1 MAENKGLG
9 LPQTRGEFKL
19 RGLATGLLRDNA
31 FKVIETKS
39 KKGMHILNFGVET
52 APESTLYVTIQG
64 VEREE
69 VIYGKKAE
77 EKGKKGEM
85 IKVPWKKRFDQQPEG
100 FNLYGLRI
108 GVEKDQEGKNVTK
121 TLVEY
126 DAAETVYDKLTDGQG
141 VFIRG
146 ELEFSSNKVNDEVK
160 RNKKFNVKQ
169 LYLADS
175 VDFETEDF
183 KELNDFRQRIIF
195 MGITKVDDKNDP
207 RFELAAKIVTFKT
220 VEDTEF
226 IVRDAAFAN
235 ILRKELKPY
244 TAIDVWGNIYNKID
258 TDEIQEAA
266 KFVWGQQD
274 TFKQVK
280 NNYIRELVVTG
291 ADPESID
298 KETYSEEIIEEAL
311 KVFKE
316 FGSDNSN
323 NNASWGQKPDD
334 KESQDSE
341 DDGLPW

>member
-9 LPQTRGEFKL
+9 LPQTKGEFKL
-19 RGLATGLLRDNA
+19 RGLATGLMRDNA

-39 KKGMHILNFGVET
+39 KKGMHILNFGVDT
-52 APESTLYVTIQG
+52 APESTVYVTIQG
-64 VEREE
+64 VERDE
-69 VIYGKKAE
+69 VYFGKRSE
-77 EKGKKGEM
+77 EKGQKGET
-85 IKVPWKKRFDQQPEG
+85 IKVPWKKRHDPQSEG

-108 GVEKDQEGKNVTK
+108 GLEKDLEGKNITK

-126 DAAETVYDKLTDGQG
+126 DAAEAVYDKLTDGQG

-175 VDFETEDF
+175 VDFESEDF
-183 KELNDFRQRIIF
+183 KELNDFRQRIIY
-195 MGITKVDDKNDP
+195 MGIAKVDDKNDP
-207 RFELAAKIVTFKT
+207 RFEVSAKIVTYKT

-226 IVRDAAFAN
+226 IVRDTGLAN

-258 TDEIQEAA
+258 TDEVKEAA
-266 KFVWGQQD
+266 KSVWGQQD

-280 NNYIRELVVTG
+280 NNYIRELVLTG

-298 KETYSEEIIEEAL
+298 KETYSEAIIEEAL

-316 FGSDNSN
+316 FGADNNGNST
-323 NNASWGQKPDD
+323 SWGQKPDNND
-334 KESQDSE
+334 NQESE